1 VKAALRAVE
10 EMVEEVKMGKMVEEV
25 EMVGMKEHSGDMC
38 IRKGQKGKR
47 LNNGLRKNIRGRPR
61 IESMRLIKS
70 NVSRNPHTMSN
81 RIPTMI
87 ALVFSTVSQENT
99 FNRLRCQFSAFTRSK
114 RNIAQT
120 SKKVKIGVIRCMST
134 KALIWDATL
143 KSG

>member
-1 VKAALRAVE
+1 
-10 EMVEEVKMGKMVEEV
+10 
-25 EMVGMKEHSGDMC
+25 
-38 IRKGQKGKR
+38 
-47 LNNGLRKNIRGRPR
+47 
-61 IESMRLIKS
+61 MRLIKS

-87 ALVFSTVSQENT
+87 ALMFSTVSQENT
-99 FNRLRCQFSAFTRSK
+99 LNRLRCQFSAFTRSK
-114 RNIAQT
+114 KNIAQT